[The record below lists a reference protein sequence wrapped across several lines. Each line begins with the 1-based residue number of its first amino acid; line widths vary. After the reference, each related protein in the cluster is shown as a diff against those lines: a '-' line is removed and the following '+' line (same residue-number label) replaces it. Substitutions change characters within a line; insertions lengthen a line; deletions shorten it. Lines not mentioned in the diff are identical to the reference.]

1 MGRRSD
7 HSREE
12 IREMAIRAATGIVT
26 EQGLAKLTAR
36 GIAQAIGYTVGTLY
50 LAFENLDDL
59 ILHVNAATLDE
70 LRTRITAA
78 ARDLADPKR
87 RLAAM
92 SKAYIDLAN
101 RQPRRWNAV
110 FEHSLVGAE
119 IPEWYVQ
126 RIDALLLLVEA
137 ELRRLAPQKSDTDIW
152 IAARTLW
159 AGIHG
164 ISMAALTSTPVIKK
178 SDMSWQ
184 LASSLLENYLA
195 GFLR

>member
-12 IREMAIRAATGIVT
+12 IREMAIKAATRIVT
-26 EQGLAKLTAR
+26 GQGLTKLTAR
-36 GIAQAIGYTVGTLY
+36 GIAQEIGYTVGTLY

-59 ILHVNAATLDE
+59 ILHVNAGTLEELHATL
-70 LRTRITAA
+70 TGA
-78 ARDLADPKR
+78 ARDLADPRK

-110 FEHSLVGAE
+110 FEHSLVDAE
-119 IPEWYVQ
+119 IPGWYIQ

-137 ELRRLAPQKSDTDIW
+137 EFRQLAPHKSDSEIR

-164 ISMAALTSTPVIKK
+164 ISMAALTSTPVIQKP
-178 SDMSWQ
+178 DMSWQ
-184 LASSLLENYLA
+184 LASSLIENYLA

>member
-12 IREMAIRAATGIVT
+12 IREMAITAATRIVT
-26 EQGLAKLTAR
+26 GQGLAKLTAR
-36 GIAQAIGYTVGTLY
+36 GIAQDIGYTVGTLY

-59 ILHVNAATLDE
+59 ILHVNAKTLEE
-70 LRTRITAA
+70 LHAGITAA

-92 SKAYIDLAN
+92 SKAYIELAN

-110 FEHSLVGAE
+110 FEHSLVDTE
-119 IPEWYVQ
+119 IPDWYRQ

-137 ELRRLAPQKSDTDIW
+137 EFRQLAPHKSDTEIW

-178 SDMSWQ
+178 PDMSWQ
-184 LASSLLENYLA
+184 LASSLIENYLT